1 MSLLVLFGCSKEA
14 SEPEIIRYTL
24 TVTANPSEGG
34 LVNPQTGT
42 YNAGQSVNIIASPN
56 DFYTFK
62 DWTGNWNGSDPE
74 FTITMDSNKNI
85 TANFSIVDSDLDGI
99 RDDLDL
105 CANSSGSVNSDGCAL
120 NQLDS
125 DEDGV
130 TDDIDLCE
138 NTDPS
143 ALVINGTGCEVDLF
157 SLSDNGISIIAAED
171 AEVGMEEEFNGK
183 VYKVVNEDQLREM
196 IQTNLDISSVVTSK
210 VTNMSNLFSNSQFNG
225 DISNWDVSNVTIMGG
240 MFSEGQFNGDI
251 SNWDVSNVINMAS
264 MFSGNTSFN
273 QDISSWNVSSVNY
286 MDAMFRDSQF
296 NQDISS
302 WNVSNVTSMP
312 SMFWGNSS
320 FNQDISSWDVS
331 NVVYIFNM
339 FFNAS
344 SFNQDLSSWDVS
356 NVTSCLLFSTRANSW
371 TLPKPNF
378 TNNCNN

>member
-1 MSLLVLFGCSKEA
+1 MDISIRGNFITAFFLAFILISNYSCSKDTENN
-14 SEPEIIRYTL
+14 EPEIQIYTL
-24 TVTANPSEGG
+24 IVSADPPEGG
-34 LVNPQTGT
+34 LVNPESGN
-42 YNAGQSVNIIASPN
+42 YNAGQVVTIKASAN
-56 DFYTFK
+56 DFYSFDK
-62 DWTGNWNGSDPE
+62 WTGNWNGSDPE
-74 FTITMDSNKNI
+74 FTITMDSHKNI

-99 RDDLDL
+99 RDDLDI
-105 CANSSGSVNSDGCAL
+105 CANSTGSVNSDGCAL

-143 ALVINGTGCEVDLF
+143 ALVIDETGCEVDLF

-196 IQTNLDISSVVTSK
+196 IENNLDISSVVTSK
-210 VTNMSNLFSNSQFNG
+210 VTNMSNLFFNS
-225 DISNWDVSNVTIMGG
+225 
-240 MFSEGQFNGDI
+240 QFNGDI
-251 SNWDVSNVINMAS
+251 SNWDVSNVINMAR

-273 QDISSWNVSSVNY
+273 QDISSWDVSSVNY
-286 MDAMFRDSQF
+286 MDGMFKDSQF

-302 WNVSNVTSMP
+302 WDVSKVTSMHT
-312 SMFWGNSS
+312 MFGRNSS

-331 NVVYIFNM
+331 NVVYMFNM
-339 FFNAS
+339 FFNAT

-356 NVTSCLLFSTRANSW
+356 SVTSCLLFSTRANSW

-378 TNNCNN
+378 TNCSN